1 MTTVFICNLHL
12 PRKGGFQTV
21 LFPTA
26 IWRSPLLDVTTAHHY
41 RDNFLTRDTLNI
53 FILKLVLTR
62 GNVLGSFAFAVF
74 FLVVGAM
81 LLRYRCAAA
90 YSIAAIISVAVNVT
104 LLSCRA

>member
-1 MTTVFICNLHL
+1 LQFASAK
-12 PRKGGFQTV
+12 KGR
-21 LFPTA
+21 FPNRPFSHGDLEITA
-26 IWRSPLLDVTTAHHY
+26 PTAHHY

-81 LLRYRCAAA
+81 LLRYRCAAT